1 METDSGSFTSAG
13 VPAVSM
19 RTSSSVWWTTSS
31 EMTGSWPFTAA
42 AKKQTTTIWRGRC
55 EYSVT
60 QQRGFQLN
68 CVLPVSTFFNGDG
81 VIYLKLRNDEEA
93 TVEFQSPLLPFIG
106 EDGRLPMS
114 TSSWT
119 RFELIDDSVTW
130 RNFFNTRLRLEFG
143 LVPVF
148 RWVDGETRI
157 SQHISSI
164 HRSKPVFIDWKQFKH
179 LISLRN
185 IADSVHFK
193 NLSIC
198 YRGLT
203 CSRSLLWAIFEIQF
217 DIIDVSKLEIND

>member
-31 EMTGSWPFTAA
+31 EMTVSWPFTAA

-81 VIYLKLRNDEEA
+81 VIYLKLRNEEEA

-130 RNFFNTRLRLEFG
+130 RNFFKYSFKI
-143 LVPVF
+143 
-148 RWVDGETRI
+148 RI
-157 SQHISSI
+157 RSRPSVSMSWWRNSNFTAYQQHPSI
-164 HRSKPVFIDWKQFKH
+164 RTSFYWLK
-179 LISLRN
+179 
-185 IADSVHFK
+185 
-193 NLSIC
+193 
-198 YRGLT
+198 T
-203 CSRSLLWAIFEIQF
+203 IQTL
-217 DIIDVSKLEIND
+217 D